1 MISNLEFVERLRR
14 RKHTQ
19 RYQQLINTLLQH
31 EVLLRIFP
39 ALQQLPLPLHYPDG
53 TPCSIEGALA
63 NRSRILLCNEPGAG
77 GHIALAQLTARWCDF
92 PSTNAVA
99 PFPID
104 VSLIDQQHTSPIACL
119 STLLLLQQE
128 VSRQPLRLQLLISGW
143 EQLSP
148 MRREAWRV
156 ALCGSLPERVVQI
169 VVVVP
174 QDERLWQGFAPIIVG
189 RPDLALQAR
198 WATLLAGDTV
208 AAGQLAALF
217 RPGDRL
223 FDALM
228 QTLALQAAMPQSR
241 AQVVTQGLELL
252 RTETQQQPAFE
263 AKLPLSFGIQHMLE
277 REEHLLQRAHIL
289 AQSSG
294 LEALAAFRGY
304 ERYEMALL
312 ANSMLDNPQPLLHA
326 LWRLRDQDPALLQ
339 TMARCLLESQS
350 YAPGWVMQVCR
361 LLGQRIR
368 EHAPEALQM
377 ESTLAN
383 CLPAFDAALSTIV
396 ERARPVRRLVAASIQ
411 ALPEA
416 VALPRL
422 AWLAYTPAVHPA
434 LAWDAAE
441 ALIMRAT
448 QASPQLTFA
457 PEQEELISRWAY
469 VQCMSGPG
477 ARARL
482 LQSDHMLSA
491 LAALPAPRRLQVAQV
506 LLSDTELPQLV
517 RLSAIELL
525 RGCDLSASL
534 SMLNAATH
542 DSSAILR
549 AAALQALERLAPD
562 QAQDVLFARLADV
575 SATESQ
581 RHEALRTLARLG
593 EKALPLAEQFIVD
606 DSQTLS
612 TRILL
617 LSLLGH
623 SRDGLERLMALQPKL
638 AHHSIMHAAVL
649 AAMQRRIAK
658 RSHAPISRHLS
669 WSLRRRPDR
678 ANLQWRSWLARRQH
692 LDLPDTLLSQLRSI
706 IEQKDGSSDVWAIA
720 CTCLGMIGGAEAIAS
735 LTRMLERAYADVSL
749 SLIIASALGATRHEA
764 AIEPLTS
771 LLDSKAFAR
780 LRDSVPASLLRESGV
795 KCVVSPELAPG
806 IGNRLELHLAR
817 ALTEA
822 EKPSTLTEFLVSEA
836 ELLRTAAARALAQIG
851 GFRASRALA
860 ESLQRGPNGS
870 STSILAVSLAAC
882 GSAGIIELNTL
893 LCDEKLPADVR
904 LACAQAL
911 ASCIDAEET
920 ALRALANPRLGGMLR
935 GALALDLG
943 KRKSVSA
950 GPILRMIV
958 QDAQNETYLRMQA
971 LEGLGYLEHISSE
984 ALLLQIVTGTQER
997 EHVRGAAARA
1007 LAPSMSPTARQKLL
1021 TLLYTDQLPSDV
1033 IVGCLY
1039 ALGRAGEHEL
1049 LALTMRYG
1057 LDTRTMVVK
1066 AAIGA
1071 MSMIGDECITPM
1083 LIRISQN
1090 PNADMMTRLHAIGS
1104 LLQFDAEEH
1113 LFLLNSYLRSGQVL
1127 IQIQALEHMIN
1138 AGVNTEHIAA
1148 LIEQSDLALA
1158 LRQRIITALSN
1169 NPDARPAMVRVF
1181 MNTTLPAALRT
1192 RAAAAL
1198 GQIGTAHDC
1207 MPLVETAN
1215 NSEEVVAL
1223 RLACMQSLASLQPSG
1238 AMRVFAAML
1247 ERADTK
1253 AIVRLYARTLLMHC
1267 VHNSYRSGGIS

>member
-1 MISNLEFVERLRR
+1 MSNLEFVERLRR

-31 EVLLRIFP
+31 EVLLRVFP
-39 ALQQLPLPLHYPDG
+39 SLQMLPLPLHYPDG
-53 TPCSIEGALA
+53 TPCSIESALA
-63 NRSRILLCNEPGAG
+63 NRSRILLCSEPGAG
-77 GHIALAQLTARWCDF
+77 GHIALAQLTARYCDSSS
-92 PSTNAVA
+92 PHTAA

-104 VSLIDQQHTSPIACL
+104 VSLVDQQHASPIACL
-119 STLLLLQQE
+119 SSLLLLQQE

-143 EQLSP
+143 EQLAP
-148 MRREAWRV
+148 IRREAWRV

-174 QDERLWQGFAPIIVG
+174 HDERLWQGFAPIIVG

-208 AAGQLAALF
+208 TAGQLAALF

-228 QTLALQAAMPQSR
+228 QTLALQKGVPQSR
-241 AQVVTQGLELL
+241 AQAATQGLEFL
-252 RTETQQQPAFE
+252 RTEIQQQPSLE

-277 REEHLLQRAHIL
+277 REERLLHRARIL
-289 AQSSG
+289 VQSGG
-294 LEALAAFRGY
+294 LAGLVAFRAY
-304 ERYEMALL
+304 ERHEMALL
-312 ANSMLDNPQPLLHA
+312 ANSMLNNPQPLLQV
-326 LWRLRDQDPALLQ
+326 LWRLRDQDPLVLQ

-350 YAPGWVMQVCR
+350 YAPGWVLQVCR
-361 LLGQRIR
+361 FLGHGIR

-396 ERARPVRRLVAASIQ
+396 ERARPTRRLVAASIQ

-422 AWLAYTPAVHPA
+422 AWLAYTPALHPA

-441 ALIMRAT
+441 ALIARAAH
-448 QASPQLTFA
+448 ASPLLTFA
-457 PEQEELISRWAY
+457 PEHAEILPRWAY
-469 VQCMSGPG
+469 VQCMSGPV

-482 LQSDHMLSA
+482 IQSADHA
-491 LAALPAPRRLQVAQV
+491 LAALSVLPAQRRLQVAQV
-506 LLSDTELPQLV
+506 LLPDTELPQLM

-525 RGCDLSASL
+525 RGCELSASL
-534 SMLNAATH
+534 RLLSAASH
-542 DSSAILR
+542 DPLPILR
-549 AAALQALERLAPD
+549 AAAMQALERLAPD
-562 QAQDVLFARLADV
+562 QAQDLLFARLADA

-581 RHEALRTLARLG
+581 QREALRSLVALG

-606 DSQTLS
+606 DSQPLHV
-612 TRILL
+612 RLLL
-617 LSLLGH
+617 LSLPGYSH
-623 SRDGLERLMALQPKL
+623 DGLERLMALQPKL

-658 RSHAPISRHLS
+658 RSHARTGRRLN
-669 WSLRRRPDR
+669 WSLTRRRGHP
-678 ANLQWRSWLARRQH
+678 NLQWRSWLERRQH
-692 LDLPDTLLSQLRSI
+692 FDLPDTLLPQLRFI
-706 IEQKDGSSDVWAIA
+706 VEQKDGSSDVWAIA

-822 EKPSTLTEFLVSEA
+822 EKPSTLTEFLMSEA

-851 GFRASRALA
+851 GMRASSALA
-860 ESLQRGPNGS
+860 ESLRCGPNGS
-870 STSILAVSLAAC
+870 STPILATSLAAC
-882 GSAGIIELNTL
+882 GSAGIVELNML

-904 LACAQAL
+904 LSCGQAL

-950 GPILRMIV
+950 GPILRMI
-958 QDAQNETYLRMQA
+958 AQNTHNETYLRIQA
-971 LEGLGYLEHISSE
+971 LEGLGYLEHVSSE
-984 ALLLQIVTGTQER
+984 ALLLQIVTATQER

-1007 LAPSMSPTARQKLL
+1007 LAPSMSATARQKLL
-1021 TLLYTDQLPSDV
+1021 TLLYADQLPVDV
-1033 IVGCLY
+1033 IVACLY
-1039 ALGRAGEHEL
+1039 ALGRANEHEL

-1057 LDTRTMVVK
+1057 LDTRPAVVK
-1066 AAIGA
+1066 AAIVA
-1071 MSMIGDECITPM
+1071 MTMIGDECITLM

-1090 PNADMMTRLHAIGS
+1090 PNADMMTRLNAIGS

-1113 LFLLNSYLRSGQVL
+1113 LSLLNSYLRSGQVL
-1127 IQIQALEHMIN
+1127 IQIQALEHMISSGIS
-1138 AGVNTEHIAA
+1138 AERIAA
-1148 LIEQSDLALA
+1148 LLEQGDLALA

-1169 NPDARPAMVRVF
+1169 NPEARPAMLRVF
-1181 MNTTLPAALRT
+1181 RDTSLPTALRT
-1192 RAAAAL
+1192 RAATAL
-1198 GQIGTAHDC
+1198 GRIGTAHDC
-1207 MPLVETAN
+1207 MSLVETAN
-1215 NSEEVVAL
+1215 NPEEVVAL
-1223 RLACMQSLASLQPSG
+1223 RLACMQSLALLQPSG
-1238 AMRVFAAML
+1238 AMRVFSAMV
-1247 ERADTK
+1247 EQADTK
-1253 AIVRLYARTLLMHC
+1253 ALVRLYARALLLHC
-1267 VHNSYRSGGIS
+1267 VQNSARSGGIS